1 MKGVDDA
8 VLTKKVEKKEMDSR
22 QIWQPSQR
30 NVRNIQFFLKFE
42 ILEAEASSLQLWS
55 QLIAATY
62 T

>member
-42 ILEAEASSLQLWS
+42 ILEAEASSLQL
-55 QLIAATY
+55 
-62 T
+62 